1 MIVRPLF
8 IGSIPGLKVDAECRV
23 LGADDQ
29 PIQNLLASGELIFGN
44 VFAERYSA
52 SGTGIGISTYSGAL
66 AAKTALAEI
75 AK

>member
-1 MIVRPLF
+1 M
-8 IGSIPGLKVDAECRV
+8 DAECRV